1 MDLAA
6 GFNLGTISHDSKID
20 WLELNETGRKLLF
33 RDKKLRV
40 RRKPQ
45 QPLNHTLLTC
55 CFYILCFLSQALT
68 RLSELSQLVALFLS
82 ARVNVL
88 FSIVYSTTWFYQRG
102 PQLPNLHGVALG
114 KRKTTDFTFPHKKT
128 MTFADTPK
136 FVFFYIFQ
144 CRVLFFFCFFAKL
157 LTGWGERSSCQLS
170 PRGDSTVW
178 RLCPGGQTQQALW

>member
-45 QPLNHTLLTC
+45 QPRNKALLTC

-68 RLSELSQLVALFLS
+68 RLSELSQLVVLLLS

-88 FSIVYSTTWFYQRG
+88 FSTVYSTTCFYQRRH
-102 PQLPNLHGVALG
+102 QLPNLHVVALG
-114 KRKTTDFTFPHKKT
+114 KRKTTNFTFTHKKNYDIRRHPQVC
-128 MTFADTPK
+128 FLLHFSVQSFLSF
-136 FVFFYIFQ
+136 FVFLQ
-144 CRVLFFFCFFAKL
+144 
-157 LTGWGERSSCQLS
+157 SC
-170 PRGDSTVW
+170 
-178 RLCPGGQTQQALW
+178 